1 VNTFVCTT
9 REESGK
15 FRAVVDAFP
24 DIWRGRVLDAGC
36 RSGLLKTALEGHR
49 GFDVRYTGVD
59 LQLPAQVVA
68 DLNQTFPF
76 VDRAFDIAVAL
87 DVLEHTDDLHA
98 AFDELCRVT
107 KKYVVLTLPNGYEL
121 KGRLKFLFGLP
132 LSGKYGLPIEAT
144 GDRHRWLFSFTE
156 AREFVRVR
164 GARHGFSIKK
174 EGCLLGPQR
183 APFRTCLAIPGL
195 ADLISPWYLALLGRN
210 DAR

>member
-1 VNTFVCTT
+1 VNTFICPTG
-9 REESGK
+9 EESGK

-24 DIWRGRVLDAGC
+24 DIWRGHVLDAGC
-36 RSGLLKTALEGHR
+36 RSGLLRTALEQHR

-59 LQLPAQVVA
+59 LQRPAQVVA
-68 DLNQTFPF
+68 DLNRTFPF

-98 AFDELCRVT
+98 AFDEVCRVA

-121 KGRLKFLFGLP
+121 KGRIKFVFGLP
-132 LSGKYGLPIEAT
+132 LSGKYGLPVEAPR
-144 GDRHRWLFSFTE
+144 DRHRWLFSFTE

-164 GARHGFSIKK
+164 STRHGFCVEK
-174 EGCLLGPQR
+174 EGCLLGPRR
-183 APFRTCLAIPGL
+183 ARLRTCLTTPGL
-195 ADLISPWYLALLGRN
+195 ADLISPWYLALLIRN